1 MTLNKYQ
8 REVLAHE
15 LQKDEYASMTAEQA
29 HDFLHKAERDR
40 TPRIAERFSGA
51 VLRKQGIPTLL
62 GHTLDPSTG
71 APVNASLAM
80 PNAFDKGE
88 FRSVFDT
95 IRGRP

>member
-40 TPRIAERFSGA
+40 TPRIA
-51 VLRKQGIPTLL
+51 
-62 GHTLDPSTG
+62 
-71 APVNASLAM
+71 
-80 PNAFDKGE
+80 
-88 FRSVFDT
+88 
-95 IRGRP
+95 